1 MKVQPAFG
9 HSWIVE
15 RRENTVDKT
24 MSAEKTAGSPGAPP
38 AARKKQASPLLRSLV
53 RFGRYTLVRLFTL
66 FCTVVVGIY
75 LAILVANMGGFV
87 DRILEGQIR
96 ENVGAQV
103 ASNDALR
110 QMSKVDRDAWIA
122 EQIDIQMEIR
132 GLNRPF
138 IVRSLEHLVNAVS
151 LNLGRAT
158 FISSDSGS
166 KEVRRIIL
174 ERLPITMVLFTTGSL
189 IVFVLALFVSLVLSR
204 RYGSILDRVVV
215 AMAPMSTA
223 PAWFYGL
230 FLILIFASM
239 LKILPFGGM
248 LGSSIPDNPLSY
260 ALTVLK
266 HMVLPLTAWVLAR
279 IFLAIYTWRTF
290 FLIHSEED
298 YVELA
303 KAKGLRNRSL
313 ERRYIL
319 RPTLPAVITAFMF
332 ILITSWQGAI
342 VTETVFNWP
351 GLGRLYY
358 SAVQSFDTPVIVG
371 EIVIFA
377 YLLALTV
384 FALDLIYALIDPR
397 VKLGKEGAA

>member
-1 MKVQPAFG
+1 LV
-9 HSWIVE
+9 VE
-15 RRENTVDKT
+15 LRENTVDNT
-24 MSAEKTAGSPGAPP
+24 LSAEKTPGASEGSS
-38 AARKKQASPLLRSLV
+38 AASKKPTGGGALALRSLG
-53 RFGRYTLVRLFTL
+53 RFGRYAAVRIFTL
-66 FCTVVVGIY
+66 YCTVIVGIY
-75 LAILVANMGGFV
+75 LSILVANMGGFV
-87 DRILEGQIR
+87 DRIIEGQIT
-96 ENVGAQV
+96 EAVGSRV
-103 ASNDALR
+103 AATDSLR
-110 QMSKVDRDAWIA
+110 QMSQADRNAWIQA
-122 EQIDIQMEIR
+122 QIDIQMEIR
-132 GLNRPF
+132 GLNQPF
-138 IVRSLEHLVNAVS
+138 IVRSLHHLLNAMT

-166 KEVRRIIL
+166 KEVKRIIL
-174 ERLPITMVLFTTGSL
+174 ERLPITMVLFTSGSL
-189 IVFVLALFVSLVLSR
+189 LVFFIAVFGALVLSR
-204 RYGSILDRVVV
+204 KYGSLIDRAVV
-215 AMAPMSTA
+215 ALAPTSTA

-230 FLILIFASM
+230 FLILIFASW

-248 LGSSIPDNPLSY
+248 LGSSIPDTPLSY

-266 HMVLPLTAWVLAR
+266 HMILPLMAWV
-279 IFLAIYTWRTF
+279 ISGVFLAIYTWRTF

-303 KAKGLRNRSL
+303 KAKGLRNRAL

-319 RPTLPAVITAFMF
+319 RPTLPAVVTAFMF
-332 ILITSWQGAI
+332 ILIYSWQGAI

-377 YLLALTV
+377 YLLAITV

-397 VKLGKEGAA
+397 VKLGKEGTT

>member
-1 MKVQPAFG
+1 LV
-9 HSWIVE
+9 VE
-15 RRENTVDKT
+15 LRENTVDKT
-24 MSAEKTAGSPGAPP
+24 LSAERIPDSSEGASTP
-38 AARKKQASPLLRSLV
+38 RKKPASAALRSLA
-53 RFGRYTLVRLFTL
+53 RFGRYTAIRLFTL

-75 LAILVANMGGFV
+75 LSILVANMGGFV
-87 DRILEGQIR
+87 DRIIEGQIK
-96 ENVGAQV
+96 EAVGARV
-103 ASNDALR
+103 ASTDSLR
-110 QMSKVDRDAWIA
+110 QMSKADRDAWIA
-122 EQIDIQMEIR
+122 AQIEVQMEIR

-138 IVRSLEHLVNAVS
+138 IVRSLEHLLNAVT

-166 KEVRRIIL
+166 KEVKRIIL
-174 ERLPITMVLFTTGSL
+174 ERLPITMVLFTSGSL
-189 IVFVLALFVSLVLSR
+189 LVFFLAVFGALVLSR
-204 RYGSILDRVVV
+204 RYGSVVDRMVV
-215 AMAPMSTA
+215 ALAPTSTA

-230 FLILIFASM
+230 FLILIFASW

-248 LGSSIPDNPLSY
+248 LGSSIPTTPLSY

-266 HMVLPLTAWVLAR
+266 HMILPLMAWV
-279 IFLAIYTWRTF
+279 ISGVFLAIYTWRTF

-303 KAKGLRNRSL
+303 KAKGLRNRAL

-319 RPTLPAVITAFMF
+319 RPTLPAVITAFLF

-358 SAVQSFDTPVIVG
+358 SAVQAFDTPVIVG

-377 YLLALTV
+377 YLLAITV

-397 VKLGKEGAA
+397 VKLGKEGTV

>member
-1 MKVQPAFG
+1 VGKMV
-9 HSWIVE
+9 SIVGPSGAE
-15 RRENTVDKT
+15 AAA
-24 MSAEKTAGSPGAPP
+24 SAPVRS
-38 AARKKQASPLLRSLV
+38 QASAMLRSLA
-53 RFGRYTLVRLFTL
+53 RFGRYAAVRVFTL

-87 DRILEGQIR
+87 DRIIEGQIR
-96 ENVGAQV
+96 EGVGAQV

-110 QMSKVDRDAWIA
+110 QMSQEDRTAWIQ
-122 EQIDIQMEIR
+122 EQIAIQMEIR

-138 IVRSLEHLVNAVS
+138 IVRSLDHLLSAIT
-151 LNLGRAT
+151 LDLGRAT

-166 KEVRRIIL
+166 KEVKRIIL

-189 IVFVLALFVSLVLSR
+189 IVFFLALFLALVLSR
-204 RYGSILDRVVV
+204 RYGSIMDRLVV

-230 FLILIFASM
+230 FLILIFASS

-248 LGSSIPDNPLSY
+248 LGSSIPETPLAY

-266 HMVLPLTAWVLAR
+266 HMLLPLMAWVLAR

-319 RPTLPAVITAFMF
+319 RPTLPAVVTAFMF

-358 SAVQSFDTPVIVG
+358 SAVQAFDTPVIVG

-377 YLLALTV
+377 YLLAATV
-384 FALDLIYALIDPR
+384 FVLDLIYALIDPR
-397 VKLGKEGAA
+397 VKLGRQGAT